1 VFLFV
6 AIFKGELMDYLLTEE
21 QKMLREMVAKFAKEK
36 IAPVASENERNH
48 RFPWDIIREAGELG
62 LMGIA
67 YPQEYGGAGM
77 DFVSYFLAIEEIS
90 RWCASTGV
98 IISAHS
104 SLVCDPI
111 YRFGTEEQKRKYLP
125 DLLSGRKIGSFSLT
139 EAQAG
144 SDAGNTKTTAIKSG
158 NKWILNGSKL
168 FATNGAEADIFVLIA
183 STDPGKKTKGVSAF
197 IVEKDMPGYRI
208 GKVERKLG
216 IRASSTAEIILENV
230 EVPEEN
236 LLGELNQGFKV
247 AMVTLDGGRL
257 GIAAQALGIA
267 RACLED
273 SVKYAKERVQFDQ
286 PIANFQAI
294 QWMLADMKVEYD
306 AAWLLTYRASLMKD
320 KKMDYSA
327 FAAMAKLKASEV
339 AMDAARKAI
348 QIHGGYGYTEDF
360 NVERYYRDAKIT
372 EIYEGTS
379 EIQRLVIARH
389 ILK

>member
-1 VFLFV
+1 
-6 AIFKGELMDYLLTEE
+6 MDYLLTEE
-21 QKMLREMVAKFAKEK
+21 QKMLREMVSKFAKEK

-48 RFPWDIIREAGELG
+48 RFPSEIIREASELG

-125 DLLSGRKIGSFSLT
+125 DLLSGKKIGSFSLT

-144 SDAGNTKTTAIKSG
+144 SDAGNTKTTAIKNG

-197 IVEKDMPGYRI
+197 IVEKDMPGYVI
-208 GKVERKLG
+208 GKIERKLG
-216 IRASSTAEIILENV
+216 IRSSSTAEIILENV

-236 LLGELNQGFKV
+236 LLGELNQGFKI

-273 SVKYAKERVQFDQ
+273 SVKYSKERVQFNQ
-286 PIANFQAI
+286 PIANFQAL
-294 QWMLADMKVEYD
+294 QWMMADMWVEYN
-306 AAWLLTYRASLMKD
+306 AAWLLTWRASVLKD
-320 KKMDYSA
+320 KGLSYTVES
-327 FAAMAKLKASEV
+327 AMAKLKASEV

-379 EIQRLVIARH
+379 EVQRLIISRFL
-389 ILK
+389 LK

>member
-1 VFLFV
+1 
-6 AIFKGELMDYLLTEE
+6 MDYLLTEE
-21 QKMLREMVAKFAKEK
+21 QRALRDLVSRFAKEK

-48 RFPWDIIREAGELG
+48 RFPWEIIREAGELC

-67 YPQEYGGAGM
+67 YPEEYGGAGM

-125 DLLSGRKIGSFSLT
+125 DLLSGKKIGSFSLT

-144 SDAGNTKTTAIKSG
+144 SDAGNTKTTATKVG

-197 IVEKDMPGYRI
+197 IVEKEMPGYRI
-208 GKVERKLG
+208 GKLEKKLG

-267 RACLED
+267 RACIED
-273 SVKYAKERVQFDQ
+273 SIKYAKERVQFDQ

-294 QWMLADMKVEYD
+294 QWMLADMWMEYN
-306 AAWLLTYRASLMKD
+306 AAWLLTWRASVMKD
-320 KKMDYSA
+320 KGLPYSA
-327 FAAMAKLKASEV
+327 EASIAKLKASEV

-389 ILK
+389 LLK

>member
-1 VFLFV
+1 MFLFV

-294 QWMLADMKVEYD
+294 QWMLADMWMEYE
-306 AAWLLTYRASLMKD
+306 AARLLTWRASVLKD
-320 KKMDYSA
+320 RGLPYTA
-327 FAAMAKLKASEV
+327 EAAMAKLKASEV
-339 AMDAARKAI
+339 AMDAARKAV